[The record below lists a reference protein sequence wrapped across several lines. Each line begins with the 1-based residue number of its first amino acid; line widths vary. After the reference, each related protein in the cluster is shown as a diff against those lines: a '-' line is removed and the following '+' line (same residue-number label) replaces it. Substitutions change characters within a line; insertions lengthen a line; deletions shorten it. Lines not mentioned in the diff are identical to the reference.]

1 MTRGS
6 IRVWAKAVAALAALL
21 LTAQAP
27 SPKVERIEVARPGTY
42 EIEVRGAVPDMS
54 VATGNRVEAKA
65 YKSLKV
71 GNAVEAQV
79 GTVIG
84 AELTI
89 VGSPRRAKVPLKVVW
104 RYPAP
109 GLTNPDSKET
119 KTTDEYFDIQ
129 LVGEKFPIFWGLTQ
143 DWHLVP
149 GTWTLEV
156 WHFDRK
162 LVTQLFEVKKP

>member
-1 MTRGS
+1 MKPWIVAGS
-6 IRVWAKAVAALAALL
+6 LGALL

-27 SPKVERIEVARPGTY
+27 AIKAERIEVTRPGTY
-42 EIEVRGAVPDMS
+42 EIEVRGAVPDQA

-71 GNAVEAQV
+71 GADVPATV

-84 AELTI
+84 AELTV
-89 VGSPRRAKVPLKVVW
+89 VGSPRRGKVPLKVVW
-104 RYPAP
+104 RYPPP
-109 GLTNPDSKET
+109 GLTNPQTKET
-119 KTTDEYFDIQ
+119 RNTDEYSDVQ
-129 LVGEKFPIFWGLTQ
+129 LIGEKFPVFWGLTQ

-156 WHFDRK
+156 WHADRK
-162 LVTQLFEVKKP
+162 LVTQQFQVTKP